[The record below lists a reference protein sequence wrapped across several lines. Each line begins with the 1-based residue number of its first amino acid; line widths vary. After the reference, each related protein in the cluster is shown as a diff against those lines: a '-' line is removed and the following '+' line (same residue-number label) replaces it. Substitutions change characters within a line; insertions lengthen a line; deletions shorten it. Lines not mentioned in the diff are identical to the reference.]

1 MRTRSTLILAA
12 VVAALGTWIY
22 IVESEGPTT
31 GELEER
37 KSNVFASFDRDKVES
52 LELTHDGATVKLEKK
67 AGKWRVVRP
76 VETGAD
82 EGAVD
87 AILSAVEFLSKTRT
101 IDAADARKKRADFGL
116 DHPRV
121 RGTVRIRGKAH
132 SFSVGG
138 ADSTGEGV
146 YLAVRGDDHVY
157 VVPKDFHDSVAKGLG
172 ELRDKRIVEVRVSKA
187 KAVVIRGGAAE
198 ARLKKSEGSWHLEAP
213 VRGRASKAKVEEI
226 VRGMESLRAERFVAD
241 GAQDLARYGLSP
253 PWRSVKVEVEGGS
266 PVTLLVGAVCD
277 AEAEGESEDAGRR
290 HVLREGTR
298 TVACARSDL
307 WRTLEADP
315 RTLRDRRLLTTRDED
330 VTKIELAQ
338 KGRKVRIERDGDD
351 FRIVEPGKAPADRDA
366 VVRLLSEL
374 RSLEATELVA
384 AEGLGDKGLEPPAVT
399 VTIEREG
406 GREVLHV
413 GARDGDSA
421 WVRRGDEPEVLR
433 APGRVVELAVVD
445 GLRFR
450 PRRLVNDDALDAVSL
465 KIQGGSTTQELGK
478 TEGAWRVTSPVALR
492 ADSLAARDV
501 VRRLAELTVERWVA
515 ERAEPAHGLGA
526 PRLRLTVKFE
536 RQGEGG
542 DEHGDDGDAD
552 ADAGSGP
559 ARPRERVRE
568 YTLVVGAQT
577 DGGYFARLQGPG
589 GGDAVFVVST
599 ALVDDALSPLI
610 DRNLFQIDEASLASV
625 IIEHGATRVELVHE
639 GEGWKKGGAEVPR
652 DRVSP
657 LLDKLASVRALR
669 AVGFGP
675 ATATAGLASPVL
687 RVTLVRRAP
696 EEGEPDRV
704 EMVFGAASGEGAD
717 AGHFARRGD
726 VDATLLVPKEF
737 VDTFTGAS
745 F

>member
-12 VVAALGTWIY
+12 LVAALGTWIY
-22 IVESEGPTT
+22 LVESEGPTT
-31 GELEER
+31 SELEER
-37 KSNVFASFDRDKVES
+37 KQNVFASFDRDQVES
-52 LELTHDGATVKLEKK
+52 LELTHDGRAVKLEKK

-101 IDAADARKKRADFGL
+101 IDAADAKKKRADLGL

-121 RGTVRIRGKAH
+121 RGTFRIRGQAR

-138 ADSTGEGV
+138 ADPTGEGV
-146 YLAVRGDDHVY
+146 YLSVRGDEHVY

-198 ARLKKSEGSWHLEAP
+198 ARLRKSEGAWHLEAP

-226 VRGMESLRAERFVAD
+226 VRGMEALRAERFVAD
-241 GAQDLARYGLSP
+241 GAGDLGPYGLAP
-253 PWRSVKVEVEGGS
+253 AWRTVKVDVEGGS
-266 PVTLLVGAVCD
+266 PVTLLVGTVCD
-277 AEAEGESEDAGRR
+277 AEVEGESEDAGRR
-290 HVLREGTR
+290 HVMREGTR

-374 RSLEATELVA
+374 RSLEATELVP
-384 AEGLGDKGLEPPAVT
+384 AEGLGEKGLEPPAVT
-399 VTIEREG
+399 LTIEREG
-406 GREVLHV
+406 GREILQV
-413 GARDGDSA
+413 GARDGDAA
-421 WVRRGDEPEVLR
+421 WVRRGEEPEVLR
-433 APGRVVELAVVD
+433 APARIVELAVVD
-445 GLRFR
+445 ALRFR
-450 PRRLVNDDALDAVSL
+450 PRRIVNDDALDAVSL
-465 KIQGGSTTQELGK
+465 KIQAGGTTQELGK
-478 TEGAWRVTSPVALR
+478 TEGVWRVTSPVPFR
-492 ADSLAARDV
+492 ADSLAARDL
-501 VRRLAELTVERWVA
+501 VRRVAELTVERWVA
-515 ERAEPAHGLGA
+515 ERAEPAHGLGT

-536 RQGEGG
+536 RHGEAA
-542 DEHGDDGDAD
+542 DEHGDDAD
-552 ADAGSGP
+552 ADGGSGP
-559 ARPRERVRE
+559 ARPTERVRE

-577 DGGYFARLQGPG
+577 DGGSFARLQGPG
-589 GGDAVFVVST
+589 GGDAVFVVPS
-599 ALVDDALSPLI
+599 ALVDDALAPLI
-610 DRNLFQIDEASLASV
+610 DRNLFQLDEGALAS
-625 IIEHGATRVELVHE
+625 ITIEHGATRVELVHE
-639 GEGWKKGGAEVPR
+639 GEQWKKGGAEVPR
-652 DRVSP
+652 DRMTP

-675 ATATAGLASPVL
+675 AVPTAGLSSPVL
-687 RVTLVRRAP
+687 RVTLVRREP
-696 EEGEPDRV
+696 EEGEPPRV
-704 EMVFGAASGEGAD
+704 EMAFGAATGEGAD

-726 VDATLLVPKEF
+726 VDATLLVPKDL